1 MTGWE
6 IHHMKREWPI
16 SKILI
21 LGAAALCPVA
31 FGAVL
36 DKFLLQR
43 GVPGGS
49 ILFASNVLIGVIA
62 AILILQHDLR
72 ETVKHQ
78 ILKERIETLS
88 EVNQHI
94 RSVLTSV
101 SFYGTQT
108 GSANAE
114 VVSEL
119 LRRVEAHLAHL
130 FTQMLFD
137 QSLPQSVLRAARNT
151 VHSINR

>member
-1 MTGWE
+1 
-6 IHHMKREWPI
+6 MKREWPI

-21 LGAAALCPVA
+21 LGAAAVCPTAV
-31 FGAVL
+31 GVVL
-36 DKFLLQR
+36 DKVLLQK
-43 GVPGGS
+43 GVSGGS
-49 ILFASNVLIGVIA
+49 ILFASNVVIGVIA
-62 AILILQHDLR
+62 GILILQHNLR
-72 ETVKHQ
+72 ETVRFQ

-108 GSANAE
+108 GCANAE

-137 QSLPQSVLRAARNT
+137 QSLPENVLRAARNT